1 MRPLRFVVA
10 FALWIGGCLASGL
23 APAQDVPE
31 MITDRPDVTESAE
44 VVPFK
49 TVQIEAGLL
58 HVEDDEGGVKSESDG
73 IGGVLFRIGI
83 SEPVELRFGWGGY
96 LSQTVRQGGGNV
108 GSDGSDDLN
117 LGVKINL
124 GDEDGRKP
132 SMALIVATTLPT
144 GGDEVSTD
152 RFDPAVVFAGSSTFT
167 DRLSLGYNAGL
178 VWSSAPASGGGT
190 TTDLDVVYSTALGI
204 GVGRKLGT
212 FVEVFGTVPVDS
224 GDSTVSLD
232 GGVTY
237 LLRPP

>member
-1 MRPLRFVVA
+1 
-10 FALWIGGCLASGL
+10 
-23 APAQDVPE
+23 
-31 MITDRPDVTESAE
+31 MITDRPDVTESAD

-49 TVQIEAGLL
+49 TVQLEVGLL

-144 GGDEVSTD
+144 GGDDLRTPRLA
-152 RFDPAVVFAGSSTFT
+152 RFGE
-167 DRLSLGYNAGL
+167 RLG
-178 VWSSAPASGGGT
+178 
-190 TTDLDVVYSTALGI
+190 
-204 GVGRKLGT
+204 
-212 FVEVFGTVPVDS
+212 
-224 GDSTVSLD
+224 
-232 GGVTY
+232 
-237 LLRPP
+237 